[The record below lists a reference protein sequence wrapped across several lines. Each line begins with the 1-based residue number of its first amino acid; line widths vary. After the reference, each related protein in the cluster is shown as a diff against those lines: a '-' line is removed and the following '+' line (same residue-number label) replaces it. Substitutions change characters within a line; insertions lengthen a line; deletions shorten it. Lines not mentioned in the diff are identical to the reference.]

1 MSTELEAK
9 VWEALKTVRFPG
21 MSRDVVSFGF
31 VRSVAAEGGDVRVAI
46 EMTTR
51 DAAAG
56 EQVRA
61 DAERAIRAV
70 PGVSSVAVETRTTAP
85 PSREESAAKAIAR
98 DPSLIPEVRSVVAV
112 ASGKGG
118 VGKSTVAVNLALA
131 LARAGRRTGLLDVDI
146 YGPSIPTM
154 FGIADRP
161 VVIDNR
167 IQPFQRWG
175 VKVMSLG
182 FVLETDTPV
191 IWRGPMVM
199 RAIEQMLG
207 DVDWGELDVLVLDL
221 PPGTGDAQ
229 LTVTQ
234 KIPLS
239 GAVIVTTPQDV
250 ALIDARKGLAMFR
263 KVDVPVLGLIENMA
277 SFVCP
282 KCGHETAIFRS
293 GGGERTARELGV
305 AFLGSIPLDPAIAE
319 GGDAGNPIV
328 IGQPKGAHTQAFER
342 LAQAVGATLDRLAGE
357 RHVAPPAAP
366 PAPGA

>member
-1 MSTELEAK
+1 MSKELEAR
-9 VWEALKTVRFPG
+9 VWEALKAVRFPG
-21 MSRDVVSFGF
+21 MTRDIVSFGF
-31 VRSVAAEGGDVRVAI
+31 VRSVAVTGGEVRVAI

-56 EQVRA
+56 ERVRA
-61 DAERAIRAV
+61 DAERAIAAL
-70 PGVSSVAVETRTTAP
+70 PGVATVAVEARTTAP
-85 PSREESAAKAIAR
+85 PTREESAARAIAR

-131 LARAGRRTGLLDVDI
+131 LARGGRRTGLLDVDI

-154 FGIADRP
+154 FGIGDRP
-161 VVIDNR
+161 VIVGDR

-182 FVLETDTPV
+182 FVVETDTPV

-282 KCGHETAIFRS
+282 NCGHETAIFRA

-328 IGQPKGAHTQAFER
+328 VAQPKGPHAQAFER
-342 LAQAVGATLDRLAGE
+342 LAEAVGLTLDRLAAKKP
-357 RHVAPPAAP
+357 VSDP
-366 PAPGA
+366 

>member
-1 MSTELEAK
+1 MTQGLE
-9 VWEALKTVRFPG
+9 EAIWQALRTVRFPG

-31 VRSVAAEGGDVRVAI
+31 VKSVEVRDRAAAVVI
-46 EMTTR
+46 EMQTR
-51 DAAAG
+51 DPSAADR
-56 EQVRA
+56 VRA
-61 DAERAIRAV
+61 EAERAVAAV
-70 PGVSSVAVETRTTAP
+70 PGVGAVRVEVRSQPP
-85 PSREESAAKAIAR
+85 PSREEQAARAIAR
-98 DPSLIPEVRSVVAV
+98 DPSLIPDVRAVVAV

-146 YGPSIPTM
+146 YGPSVPTM
-154 FGIADRP
+154 FGIDERP
-161 VVIDNR
+161 VVLENR

-199 RAIEQMLG
+199 KAIEQMLG

-234 KIPLS
+234 KVPLA

-263 KVDVPVLGLIENMA
+263 KVDVPVLGIIENMA

-282 KCGHETAIFRS
+282 RCGTETAIFRA

-305 AFLGSIPLDPAIAE
+305 PFLGSIPLDPAIAE
-319 GGDAGNPIV
+319 GGDRGQPIV
-328 IGQPKGAHTQAFER
+328 VAQAEGPHAKAFEQ
-342 LAQAVGATLDRLAGE
+342 LADTVIAALDRLAIAKP
-357 RHVAPPAAP
+357 VPNP
-366 PAPGA
+366 

>member
-1 MSTELEAK
+1 MVESLEEK
-9 VWEALKTVRFPG
+9 VWEALRAVRFPG
-21 MSRDVVSFGF
+21 MSRDIVSFGF
-31 VRSVAAEGGDVRVAI
+31 VRSVAVEGGDVAVAL
-46 EMTTR
+46 EMTTK
-51 DAAAG
+51 DAAAA
-56 EQVRA
+56 ERARA
-61 DAERAIRAV
+61 DAERAVAAV
-70 PGVSSVAVETRTTAP
+70 AGVASARVEARVSAP
-85 PSREESAAKAIAR
+85 LSREESAQKAIAR
-98 DPSLIPEVRSVVAV
+98 DPNLVPEVRSIVAV

-131 LARAGRRTGLLDVDI
+131 LARAGQRTGLLDVDI

-154 FGIADRP
+154 FGITDKP
-161 VVIDNR
+161 TVVGNR

-199 RAIEQMLG
+199 RAIEQMLS
-207 DVDWGELDVLVLDL
+207 DVDWGELDVMVLDM

-234 KIPLS
+234 KLGLA

-263 KVDVPVLGLIENMA
+263 KVDVPVLGIVENMA

-305 AFLGSIPLDPAIAE
+305 PFLGSIPLDPAIAE
-319 GGDAGNPIV
+319 GGDAGQPIV
-328 IGQPKGAHTQAFER
+328 VAQPDGVHARAFER
-342 LAQAVGATLDRLAGE
+342 LAQGLAATLDRLAAE
-357 RHVAPPAAP
+357 RPRVAAE
-366 PAPGA
+366 